1 METGS
6 AGYSQQSFTKA
17 FPFNL
22 SSLNIKLS
30 LIVVTILAIYH
41 WRRRKLYALSWK
53 LEGPPAL
60 PIIGNA
66 YVFLASMDV
75 IFKSMNKMH
84 NKYRRK
90 GHKMYRF
97 WVGPDF
103 IANLIDVKYIC
114 TILNQSLKK
123 GKTYSLIEDQF
134 HNGIFVNPNIP
145 HWRASRKTIVPVFHF
160 EILKSYIR
168 IFHKEATILA
178 RKWEKYADSGA
189 TFNPENDIN
198 LATFDMVMMS
208 TLGLNPRAQDNPG
221 NQSFMHNFDKLFEIT
236 QTRMFNPLLYS
247 NFICKL
253 TGLWA
258 EQKKHAADLIK
269 ESQKILDQIRERQ
282 RKQKANE
289 LNATEL
295 DEIRNHAK
303 SFAELMMESPG
314 YKKEDD
320 SELISQI
327 VTVIGAGQDTTKSQN
342 IVTLLMLALHPDIQD
357 KVQEEIDRVLG
368 PDPDYCPTYEDLC
381 SLEYID
387 MVIKESLRMFP
398 AAPIITRDVSED
410 SDYGNGLTLPGGTT
424 VFVSIYA
431 LHRDPRF
438 YPNPDKFDPSRWS
451 PDLVAQRPA
460 NCFMPFSTGP
470 RNCIGGKYAM
480 MAMKTVLAKLL
491 KTYRVLPSE
500 ECSRVEDIGFEL
512 RVTIKMNENS
522 KIRLKRR
529 N

>member
-1 METGS
+1 
-6 AGYSQQSFTKA
+6 
-17 FPFNL
+17 
-22 SSLNIKLS
+22 
-30 LIVVTILAIYH
+30 
-41 WRRRKLYALSWK
+41 
-53 LEGPPAL
+53 
-60 PIIGNA
+60 
-66 YVFLASMDV
+66 
-75 IFKSMNKMH
+75 
-84 NKYRRK
+84 
-90 GHKMYRF
+90 MYRF

-123 GKTYSLIEDQF
+123 GKTYSLLDDQF

-221 NQSFMHNFDKLFEIT
+221 NQSFMHNFDKLFE
-236 QTRMFNPLLYS
+236 
-247 NFICKL
+247 
-253 TGLWA
+253 
-258 EQKKHAADLIK
+258 
-269 ESQKILDQIRERQ
+269 
-282 RKQKANE
+282 
-289 LNATEL
+289 NATEL